1 MKKDEKVVC
10 EFTRSDGVS
19 PGVSPWGAIVRAP
32 ADVNVQPRSSFRLNM
47 GIKFSMPGIAFI
59 DPGLAETGLTF
70 SASPIFVTP
79 GEEVVVTVVNKSD
92 VLIRFLEKM
101 AVARVVF
108 IEAPELK
115 PTA

>member
-1 MKKDEKVVC
+1 LRVHPFRRSLARCQPVGSDCSRASRRERATEVV
-10 EFTRSDGVS
+10 V
-19 PGVSPWGAIVRAP
+19 P
-32 ADVNVQPRSSFRLNM
+32 AQHGDQ
-47 GIKFSMPGIAFI
+47 
-59 DPGLAETGLTF
+59 ETGLTF